1 MKVLITGASGFIGQ
15 KLTSALL
22 AQSSSLSLSSLI
34 LTDLTA
40 PPIPTV
46 PGQAVHVT
54 CTPCDL
60 TCAGQVLDLLLAR
73 DTSHIFLL
81 HGLMSSGSEANFDL
95 GLTVNFATN
104 LALLQS
110 IRSASPGA
118 KVIFASSL
126 AVFGGLVPSLRD
138 VTEETMPTPA
148 SSYGMEKMLCEYLI
162 NDMSRRG
169 YIDGLTLR
177 FPTVVFRPGLP
188 SAAASSFVSGI
199 VREPLLGRRTTLPV
213 GRELEVWICSVRTVV
228 ENLIRAAT
236 TVKLEGIRRQVNL
249 PGVTVTVGDILDAM
263 SKVGGAKR
271 MELVDELKD
280 ESVERIVGSWPTHFD
295 TSLAQQLGFKDDDG
309 VETAIREFVQDERIV
324 L

>member
-1 MKVLITGASGFIGQ
+1 MKALITGASGFIGQ
-15 KLTSALL
+15 RLTSALL
-22 AQSSSLSLSSLI
+22 AQSSSLSLSSLT

-40 PPIPTV
+40 PPTPPTPPTTV
-46 PGQAVHVT
+46 AGQTVHVIS
-54 CTPCDL
+54 TPCDL
-60 TCAGQVLDLLLAR
+60 TCASAERVLDLLTR

-110 IRSASPGA
+110 IRSVSPGA

-126 AVFGGLVPSLRD
+126 AVFGDLVPSLLRD

-169 YIDGLTLR
+169 YIDGLSLR
-177 FPTVVFRPGLP
+177 FPTVVFRPGPP

-249 PGVTVTVGDILDAM
+249 PGVTVTVGDILDAVG
-263 SKVGGAKR
+263 KIGGAQR
-271 MELVDELKD
+271 MELVDEQKD
-280 ESVERIVGSWPTHFD
+280 ETVEKIVGSWPTRFD
-295 TSLAQQLGFKDDDG
+295 TSLAQQPVLWAT
-309 VETAIREFVQDERIV
+309 TASKPQ
-324 L
+324 